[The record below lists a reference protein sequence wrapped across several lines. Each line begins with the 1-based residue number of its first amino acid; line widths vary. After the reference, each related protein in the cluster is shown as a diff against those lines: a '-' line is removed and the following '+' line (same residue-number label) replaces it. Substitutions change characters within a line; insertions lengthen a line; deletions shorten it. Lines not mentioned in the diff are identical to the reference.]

1 MKEQQR
7 QFTCEKLLLLCD
19 DAFMCPQ
26 KRDVSSEDKEKFPYD
41 IVKMALPPEAQ
52 LAADAEVRSHRSI
65 VIDDLSP
72 QLS

>member
-1 MKEQQR
+1 MYTPCLL
-7 QFTCEKLLLLCD
+7 FTCFLVRQVKLLLLCA

-52 LAADAEVRSHRSI
+52 LAADAEVRSY
-65 VIDDLSP
+65 
-72 QLS
+72 

>member
-1 MKEQQR
+1 MCVHPLFVVYLFLR
-7 QFTCEKLLLLCD
+7 QVKLLLLCA

-52 LAADAEVRSHRSI
+52 LAADAEVRSY
-65 VIDDLSP
+65 
-72 QLS
+72 